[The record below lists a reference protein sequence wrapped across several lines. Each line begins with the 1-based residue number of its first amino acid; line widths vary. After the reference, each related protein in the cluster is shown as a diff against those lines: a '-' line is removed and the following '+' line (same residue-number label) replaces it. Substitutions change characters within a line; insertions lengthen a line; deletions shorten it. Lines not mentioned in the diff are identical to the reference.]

1 MGLEFL
7 SDSLIK
13 GKWQVREGAIAC
25 LRSRWASILPINSV
39 SQAKQSKSKA
49 HLGKQETHFKK
60 ILDKR

>member
-7 SDSLIK
+7 RDSLIK
-13 GKWQVREGAIAC
+13 GKRQVGDEDIAC
-25 LRSRWASILPINSV
+25 LRSRWASILPINSE

-49 HLGKQETHFKK
+49 HLRKQEIHFKK